1 MCILATLSNAF
12 STLYVS
18 PSGEGTTQKE
28 FNEIDI
34 KVREDKRL
42 VGLKVHQD
50 GVKLVDSL
58 VCLERRTDATALRH
72 SRELVGLKPS

>member
-1 MCILATLSNAF
+1 MLTRNFLLSINLIVVSILATLSNAF

-28 FNEIDI
+28 CNEIDI

-42 VGLKVHQD
+42 VGLKIHQN

-58 VCLERRTDATALRH
+58 VA
-72 SRELVGLKPS
+72 